1 MQSIFRIKLL
11 KPNFL
16 TSTEGISL
24 LYSEIFGFLGGCFT
38 TFGYVPQ
45 FVRIMKLKSAREI
58 SLPFTLSF
66 LAGATFWLTYGL
78 LLSLMPVILWNS
90 AGIIFLCLLL
100 YGKLKYGR

>member
-1 MQSIFRIKLL
+1 MNL
-11 KPNFL
+11 P
-16 TSTEGISL
+16 
-24 LYSEIFGFLGGCFT
+24 YAEIFGLVGGALT

-66 LAGATFWLTYGL
+66 LAGAICWLVYGL
-78 LLSLMPVILWNS
+78 LLGLLPVILWNS
-90 AGIIFLCLLL
+90 AGVIFLSLLL